1 MYALIIFLKNPLYVD
16 VNISIRSLWLNMFNL
31 SKQREDNN
39 FHDNMDFN
47 TTSLYQKNNFEEI
60 FNDVII
66 DNLIQNFLTSNQSD
80 DEILTMAPT
89 QD

>member
-1 MYALIIFLKNPLYVD
+1 
-16 VNISIRSLWLNMFNL
+16 MFNL

-47 TTSLYQKNNFEEI
+47 TTSLYQNFFFEEI
-60 FNDVII
+60 FNDVTI

-80 DEILTMAPT
+80 DEILTMAPS
-89 QD
+89 QDYKPLGLSQDQHSE